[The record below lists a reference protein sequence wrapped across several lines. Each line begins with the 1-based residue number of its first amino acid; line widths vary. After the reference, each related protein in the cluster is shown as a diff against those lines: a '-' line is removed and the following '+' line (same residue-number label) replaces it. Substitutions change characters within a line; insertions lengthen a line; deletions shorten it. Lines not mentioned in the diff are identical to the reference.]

1 MNTAL
6 DFRVLADLAHGR
18 RVADTICP
26 ACSALRQPRNQR
38 KRVMRIWLDPD
49 FASFHCVHCGASG
62 YTRASSSSNLDP
74 AAARAVRERHLQ
86 RAREQQRREVTLL
99 QERIELVR
107 AIWDQGV
114 DPRGTPAEAYL
125 RARALHLG
133 VLGELADLR
142 FHPRCSWHEDNEH
155 PDYSPGGCPT
165 LLAAFRSIET
175 DQIVAIHRIRV
186 DVPRL
191 WPKTFRKMLGPV
203 KSAAVK
209 LARVTDILA
218 IAEGVETA
226 MAANQMGHGPAWAVG
241 SAIAV
246 ERFPVLVGIRRL
258 VLLEENN
265 STSRN
270 AVAVCAR
277 RWVDAGREVFRIVPE
292 HGDDLNDELMFQKG
306 V

>member
-1 MNTAL
+1 VNTAL
-6 DFRVLADLAHGR
+6 DFRVLAGLAHGR

-38 KRVMRIWLDPD
+38 KRVMRIWAESD
-49 FASFHCVHCGASG
+49 FISYHCVHCGASG
-62 YTRASSSSNLDP
+62 YARSSPSNANRADVERSLD
-74 AAARAVRERHLQ
+74 HH
-86 RAREQQRREVTLL
+86 RREVTLL

-125 RARALHLG
+125 RARSLHLG

-142 FHPRCSWHEDNEH
+142 FHPRCAWAEDNEH
-155 PDYSPGGCPT
+155 PDYSPGGRPT

-203 KSAAVK
+203 KGAAVK
-209 LARVTDILA
+209 LVRVTDTLA

-265 STSRN
+265 SASRN
-270 AVAVCAR
+270 AVAACTR
-277 RWVDAGREVFRIVPE
+277 RWVDAGREVLRVVPE
-292 HGDDLNDELMFQKG
+292 HGDDLDDELMFQKG
-306 V
+306 ISNG